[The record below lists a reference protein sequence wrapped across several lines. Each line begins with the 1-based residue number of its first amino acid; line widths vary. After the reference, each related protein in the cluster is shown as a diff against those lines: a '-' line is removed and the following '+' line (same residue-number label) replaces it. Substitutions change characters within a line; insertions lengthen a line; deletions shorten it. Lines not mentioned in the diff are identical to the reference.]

1 MNQSVA
7 EAAQRLGVSERRVRQ
22 LLAGG
27 KLRGERIGRDWV
39 VDSDDVER
47 RRRVRRSAGRP
58 WRPVAAWV
66 VLALADGQDADVP
79 PVQRSRARRRLA
91 ERGLVGLADRLRDRA
106 TLRKFYGH
114 PAAVER
120 LIGEPGVVAGG
131 ATAASDYGV
140 GLVGG
145 DVTEAYVSSRQLAVV
160 AERYALEEDPE
171 RPNLLLRVVDDHVW
185 PFEADVKIAP
195 RAVVAV
201 DLLELDD
208 DRSRRAGLELAGR
221 DR

>member
-1 MNQSVA
+1 M
-7 EAAQRLGVSERRVRQ
+7 
-22 LLAGG
+22 
-27 KLRGERIGRDWV
+27 
-39 VDSDDVER
+39 
-47 RRRVRRSAGRP
+47 
-58 WRPVAAWV
+58 
-66 VLALADGQDADVP
+66 
-79 PVQRSRARRRLA
+79 
-91 ERGLVGLADRLRDRA
+91 
-106 TLRKFYGH
+106 
-114 PAAVER
+114 
-120 LIGEPGVVAGG
+120 VAGG